1 MTPGAM
7 TIEGHDRQ
15 AAAMLEAAA
24 SGRLHHGWI
33 LAGPQGIGKGAF
45 ARAMALRL
53 LADAAGPPV
62 DRPGLAVP
70 PDHRIAHI
78 IAAGAHPDYVEL
90 ECLEKDGVRARNIS
104 VDQIRGLQRLIH
116 SVPSLSSR
124 RVVVID
130 SADDL
135 ERSAANALL
144 KSLEEP
150 PADMLFLL
158 VAHAPARLLPTI
170 RSRCHVLR
178 FDPLDDAAMRRI
190 VRAQRPG
197 EMSEEELDVLVR
209 AGGGSPGKALRYA
222 GLNLADM
229 ERALTAIAAHGDP
242 DNRERLA
249 LARAFSTKAARP
261 RYEAFLER
269 APAFI
274 AQAARSR
281 RGRALGDALAHW
293 EAARQLAAGAIV
305 LALEPGSVTFELG
318 GHVAALAPSHAAA

>member
-1 MTPGAM
+1 MTLF
-7 TIEGHDRQ
+7 EGHEQ
-15 AAAMLEAAA
+15 QVKTMLEAAS

-53 LADAAGPPV
+53 LADAAGPPITTNGV
-62 DRPGLAVP
+62 DVP
-70 PDHRIAHI
+70 PDHPVARIM
-78 IAAGAHPDYVEL
+78 AAGSHPDYAEL
-90 ECLEKDGVRARNIS
+90 ECLEREKEGTRARNIS
-104 VDQIRGLQRLIH
+104 VDQIRGLSRLIH
-116 SVPSLSSR
+116 SVPSLSHR

-135 ERSAANALL
+135 ERGAANALL

-178 FDPLDDAAMRRI
+178 FDPLNDDAMRRI
-190 VRAQRPG
+190 LRVHQGDDMGDA
-197 EMSEEELDVLVR
+197 ELDVLLR
-209 AGGGSPGKALRYA
+209 AGEGSPGKALRYA
-222 GLNLADM
+222 GLHLAEM
-229 ERALTAIAAHGDP
+229 EQALTAISTHGDL

-249 LARAFSTKAARP
+249 LVKMLSGKAAKP
-261 RYEAFLER
+261 RFEAFLER

-274 AQAARSR
+274 AQAART
-281 RGRALGDALAHW
+281 LQGDALGNALSHW
-293 EAARQLAAGAIV
+293 DEARQLASGAVI
-305 LALEPGSVTFELG
+305 LSLEPQSVVFELAS
-318 GHVAALAPSHAAA
+318 HVAALAPSHLTT

>member
-1 MTPGAM
+1 MTPF
-7 TIEGHDRQ
+7 EGHERQ
-15 AAAMLEAAA
+15 ATTMLEAAT

-53 LADAAGPPV
+53 LADAAGPPIMEQ
-62 DRPGLAVP
+62 GLEVP
-70 PDHRIAHI
+70 PEHPIARIM
-78 IAAGAHPDYVEL
+78 AAGSHPDYAEL
-90 ECLEKDGVRARNIS
+90 ECLEKEKEGTRARNIS
-104 VDQIRGLQRLIH
+104 VDQIRGLSRLIH
-116 SVPSLSSR
+116 SVPSLSRR

-190 VRAQRPG
+190 LRVHQG
-197 EMSEEELDVLVR
+197 EGMSDTELDVLLR
-209 AGGGSPGKALRYA
+209 AGEGSPGKALRYA
-222 GLNLADM
+222 GLHLAEM
-229 ERALTAIAAHGDP
+229 EQALIAIATHGDP

-249 LARAFSTKAARP
+249 LAKMLSGKAAKP
-261 RYEAFLER
+261 RFEAFLER

-274 AQAARSR
+274 AQAAR
-281 RGRALGDALAHW
+281 GLQGAALGNALTHW
-293 EAARQLAAGAIV
+293 DAARQLASGAVI
-305 LALEPGSVTFELG
+305 LSLEPGSVVFELAR
-318 GHVAALAPSHAAA
+318 HVAALAPSRIAA